1 MSNLEPRPREAVCAS
16 DPTYGSFSDGLRDG
30 VTVHEGDDAVV
41 EILEPRAV
49 PLGGPRAM
57 TVRRSLPQRSRSLI
71 GAWCF
76 VDSFGPD
83 DVAATGGM
91 KVARH
96 PHTGL
101 ATVSWLFEGAIDHL
115 DSAGNSA
122 CVVPGEVNL
131 MNAGRGITHSE
142 FSTAET
148 TGLHGVQLWY
158 AFPENSRFSEPGLES
173 FHPEPVEGDG
183 FRARVFLGSL
193 LGRTSPVSTFI
204 PLTGAEIR
212 LEPGARIRFEVP
224 ADHEHGVLQ
233 VAGSPLVEGVEI
245 PLGGIGYLAPGR
257 SFVEVSAGASPATI
271 LVLGGEPLREQIVM
285 WWNFVGRSH
294 EEIAEWRARY
304 MAEMGFESAETT
316 GPGEQATSAEGAG
329 SAEGTDGT
337 DGTERVDAGPRRDRG
352 DRQFGVFPPDTPA
365 PIPAPTLPHARLKL
379 RG

>member
-1 MSNLEPRPREAVCAS
+1 MQRIAFRSCPITPFPEPIGEVALSNLESSPREAVCAS
-16 DPTYGSFSDGLRDG
+16 DPKYGSFADGLRDG
-30 VTVHEGDDAVV
+30 VTKHECGSGVV

-57 TVRRSLPQRSRSLI
+57 TVQRSLPQRSRSLI

-83 DVAATGGM
+83 DVAVTGGM
-91 KVARH
+91 KVSRH

-101 ATVSWLFEGAIDHL
+101 ATVSWLFDGAIDHV

-122 CVVPGEVNL
+122 AVLPGEVNL

-148 TGLHGVQLWY
+148 TALHGVQLWY
-158 AFPENSRFSEPGLES
+158 AFPDEARFSEPGLES

-212 LEPGARIRFEVP
+212 LEPYARVRIPVP

-233 VAGSPLVEGVEI
+233 VVGPPLVDGVEI
-245 PLGGIGYLAPGR
+245 PHGGIGYVAAGR
-257 SFVEVSAGASPATI
+257 SSVEVSAGASPATI
-271 LVLGGEPLREQIVM
+271 LFLGGEPLREQIVM

-304 MAEMGFESAETT
+304 MAEMGFDSVEET
-316 GPGEQATSAEGAG
+316 
-329 SAEGTDGT
+329 
-337 DGTERVDAGPRRDRG
+337 DAGPRVDREE
-352 DRQFGVFPPDTPA
+352 RQFGSFPPNTPA
-365 PIPAPTLPHARLKL
+365 PIPAPALPHARLKL